1 MPVFGNAQKLQS
13 LGVATPLALEL
24 QAQITANV
32 GNSRRLQE
40 LGLGSPALCNYVATS
55 ITTGPMVA
63 KTAVLYDMDTVLA
76 PALTAMV
83 NA

>member
-1 MPVFGNAQKLQS
+1 MPMAFGNAQKLQS
-13 LGVATPLALEL
+13 LGVPTQLAVEL

-32 GNSRRLQE
+32 GNARRLQE
-40 LGLGSPALCNYVATS
+40 LGFVPKLAEYVATS

-63 KTAVLYDMDTVLA
+63 TKAVEYGLDAVVSKS
-76 PALTAMV
+76 LTAMV